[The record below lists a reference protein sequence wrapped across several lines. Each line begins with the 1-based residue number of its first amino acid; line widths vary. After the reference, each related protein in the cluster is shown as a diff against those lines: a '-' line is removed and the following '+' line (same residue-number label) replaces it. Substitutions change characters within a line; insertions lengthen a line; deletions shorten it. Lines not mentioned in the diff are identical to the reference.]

1 VRISNQGS
9 FAPVWLTGGLHPLVV
24 GVNQDLQQAAFGI
37 GKHSGGPLIYRN
49 AAPGIKLPSH

>member
-49 AAPGIKLPSH
+49 AAPGIIT